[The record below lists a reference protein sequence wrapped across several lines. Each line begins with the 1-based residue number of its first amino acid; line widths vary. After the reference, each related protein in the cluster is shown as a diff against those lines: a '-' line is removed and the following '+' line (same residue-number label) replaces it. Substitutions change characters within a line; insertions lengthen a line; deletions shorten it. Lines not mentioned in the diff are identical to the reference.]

1 MSGMLQNKMDNI
13 TASTPN
19 QPHKETIMT
28 KQTPPTLPYLSDY
41 ARGKLLT
48 EAGIKNA
55 KGLRYHRLR
64 GKQPNSIELR
74 SNPDPANL
82 TPSTTKRPVKCI
94 QTGEVFESIHA
105 CSRAHN
111 LTPANLCAHL
121 KGKLPAVKKRT
132 YKYTTENQLIIYAR
146 AIRTGKITPPVTT
159 QLQLDKNV

>member
-1 MSGMLQNKMDNI
+1 M
-13 TASTPN
+13 AS
-19 QPHKETIMT
+19 
-28 KQTPPTLPYLSDY
+28 LPYLSEY

-55 KGLRYHRLR
+55 QGLKYHRLR
-64 GKQPNSIELR
+64 GKQPNQVT
-74 SNPDPANL
+74 PANL

-146 AIRTGKITPPVTT
+146 AIRTGKITPPITT